1 MIETIVKSWLEE
13 QLALPVSAAVP
24 EHPPD
29 QFVVIEKTGGG
40 YANRLASAT
49 LAVQSYAA
57 TTLQAARL
65 NQRVKAV
72 MHRLP
77 QLPQICA
84 AKLNSDYN
92 YPDTARKRPRYQAVY
107 DLTYYE
113 DVSNQD
119 TGKEVPHV

>member
-1 MIETIVKSWLEE
+1 MIETIVKSWLEQ
-13 QLALPVSAAVP
+13 QLALPVSASMP

-40 YANRLASAT
+40 YANHIAEAT
-49 LAVQSYAA
+49 LAVQSYAP
-57 TTLQAARL
+57 TTLQAAQL
-65 NQRVKAV
+65 NQRVKAA

-77 QLPQICA
+77 QLPQVCA

-92 YPDTARKRPRYQAVY
+92 YPDTANKRPRYQAVF

-113 DVSNQD
+113 DVSAMD

>member
-1 MIETIVKSWLEE
+1 MIEIIVKEWLEQ

-24 EHPPD
+24 EHPPG

-57 TTLQAARL
+57 TTLQAAQL
-65 NQRVKAV
+65 NQRVKAA

-77 QLPQICA
+77 QLPQVCA
-84 AKLNSDYN
+84 VKLNTDYN
-92 YPDTARKRPRYQAVY
+92 YPDTANKRPRYQAVF

-113 DVSNQD
+113 DVSALD
-119 TGKEVPHV
+119 TGKEATHG